1 MNENQR
7 WIRLIEKFVVSLLRH
22 LILINY
28 DCRVQNQEFLLV
40 AG

>member
-7 WIRLIEKFVVSLLRH
+7 QIRLIEKFVVSLHRH

-28 DCRVQNQEFLLV
+28 DSRIQNQEFLLV

>member
-7 WIRLIEKFVVSLLRH
+7 QIRLVEKNVVSLHRH

-28 DCRVQNQEFLLV
+28 DSRVQNQEFLLV
-40 AG
+40 EG